1 MSRFW
6 ISSILGLLLVICYL
20 SRGSELHAEILRL
33 KANAVVDTPVIHLGD
48 IADVLNA
55 DVEQVAHLKAMALQP
70 APPQGRTQVITISH
84 IRSRL
89 QALGVDLSKLELT
102 GKSQVQVSSKRL
114 DQRKHRLPHATQQ
127 DMKKAEEKIHRAL
140 SDLLKKT
147 FRDANS
153 YSIMIRVLHDDVQM
167 IRASNPASYRFS
179 KIDRILG
186 TEQELTLD
194 LIDSKGTVRQTR
206 VFCQLQNIPEILAA
220 KYTLSKGTVIRA
232 DDLVWVKPQKNQKGI
247 TDPQLVISRELT
259 RTVHQSHAIR
269 SQDLMEVP
277 LIRDGAIVTVSARRG
292 GITVKREMR
301 ARGNGGLGDPITL
314 IALEGR
320 DRLTATVSGYNQAE
334 VNYRPANE
342 IQRDSRVQFIS
353 GATGSRGSTN
363 RARVRRGAA
372 QSVIRRVGGTR

>member
-1 MSRFW
+1 M
-6 ISSILGLLLVICYL
+6 
-20 SRGSELHAEILRL
+20 
-33 KANAVVDTPVIHLGD
+33 VVDTPVVHLGD

-102 GKSQVQVSSKRL
+102 GKSQVQVSSKQTV
-114 DQRKHRLPHATQQ
+114 QRKHRLPHATQQ
-127 DMKKAEEKIHRAL
+127 DMKKAEEKVHRAL
-140 SDLLKKT
+140 SDWLKKT

-153 YSIMIRVLHDDVQM
+153 YSIMIRVPHDDVQM

-194 LIDSKGTVRQTR
+194 LIDSKGAVRQTR

-353 GATGSRGSTN
+353 GAIGSRGSTN

>member
-6 ISSILGLLLVICYL
+6 ISSILGVLLVFSCL
-20 SRGSELHAEILRL
+20 SRGGEVHAEILRL
-33 KANAVVDTPVIHLGD
+33 KATAVVDTPVVHLGD

-55 DVEQVAHLKAMALQP
+55 DMEQIARMKAMALQP
-70 APPQGRTQVITISH
+70 APPQGRTQVITISQ

-89 QALGVDLSKLELT
+89 QALGVDLSQLELT
-102 GKSQVQVSSKRL
+102 GKSQVRVSLKQVDRPA
-114 DQRKHRLPHATQQ
+114 HRVPLATQQ
-127 DMKKAEEKIHRAL
+127 EMKKAEEKVQRVLA
-140 SDLLKKT
+140 DWLKKI
-147 FRDANS
+147 FRDANRFS
-153 YSIMIRVLHDDVQM
+153 VTIRIPHDDVQM
-167 IRASNPASYRFS
+167 IRTSNPASYRFS

-186 TEQELTLD
+186 IEQELTLD
-194 LIDSKGTVRQTR
+194 LIDSKGAVRQTR

-220 KYTLSKGTVIRA
+220 KYTLNKGTVIRA
-232 DDLVWVKPQKNQKGI
+232 DDLIWVKPEKNQTGI

-269 SQDLMEVP
+269 SQDLIEVP

-353 GATGSRGSTN
+353 GATGSRGSIN
-363 RARVRRGAA
+363 RGGVRRNPA